1 MLIIEQPIILF
12 LLNVGRK
19 RVKNFTGGCIHAV
32 STTVGIPQAL
42 LYYKYYPL
50 WDTFLKGLGA
60 EVVVSNP
67 TTKKTINLGTSVA
80 ENELCLPVKVFF
92 GHLLDLKDKVD
103 ALFIPRVIS
112 VESGAYTCPKFL
124 GLPDLARAL
133 DKPLP
138 KIFEPTFNARLGK
151 RRFFEALFDFGSLFT
166 SSKYKIWRAWTA
178 GIHAQKAYEKKLL
191 EGLTPIEAIMGAEK
205 HVATG
210 DLRIGI
216 AGHPYN
222 VSDPYVNL
230 NLIKKLRDWG
240 ADVATEEMIPHAT
253 LEREANRLPKRLF
266 WSYEREVVGAAFH
279 WMQTKSVDGI
289 IYILSFACG
298 QDSLIQVL
306 LEIEAKKQH
315 GIPLMSLV
323 IDEHSGEAG
332 MITRVEAFIDML
344 RWRAM

>member
-1 MLIIEQPIILF
+1 
-12 LLNVGRK
+12 
-19 RVKNFTGGCIHAV
+19 
-32 STTVGIPQAL
+32 
-42 LYYKYYPL
+42 
-50 WDTFLKGLGA
+50 
-60 EVVVSNP
+60 
-67 TTKKTINLGTSVA
+67 
-80 ENELCLPVKVFF
+80 
-92 GHLLDLKDKVD
+92 
-103 ALFIPRVIS
+103 
-112 VESGAYTCPKFL
+112 
-124 GLPDLARAL
+124 
-133 DKPLP
+133 
-138 KIFEPTFNARLGK
+138 
-151 RRFFEALFDFGSLFT
+151 
-166 SSKYKIWRAWTA
+166 
-178 GIHAQKAYEKKLL
+178 
-191 EGLTPIEAIMGAEK
+191 MGAEK